1 MLNLP
6 AWCKNPWNQGKFI
19 LLLAVL
25 TGLIACSGEHLSE
38 LMKAARD
45 GNIEA
50 VKRAIDGGA
59 EVNYRTEK
67 GKTALM
73 VAASN
78 GHTDTVKLLLDHGA
92 QIDQQDNFGTT
103 AIIVAATAAKTQTAE
118 FLAQQGADPTRKD
131 SSGGSA
137 LSNASFFGHT
147 DTVKALLKY
156 ADNLPQQD
164 AEELMM
170 IASGLG
176 HADLVDALLTHGVSP
191 NARGI
196 KQRTAIMAAAAFD
209 KQEVAKLLLKNGA
222 DATLRDE
229 DGFNAY
235 DVAKENDNE
244 EIYKLLSEFYKEKET
259 GNRRGAKKP
268 EN

>member
-1 MLNLP
+1 MFSSSLWRRRSVLV
-6 AWCKNPWNQGKFI
+6 
-19 LLLAVL
+19 LVVLAA
-25 TGLIACSGEHLSE
+25 GLSACSGEHMSE

-50 VKRAIDGGA
+50 VKRAIENGA
-59 EVNYRTEK
+59 EVDYHTEK

-78 GHTDTVKLLLDHGA
+78 GHTEAVKLLLDHGA
-92 QIDQQDNFGTT
+92 EIDRQDNFGTT
-103 AIIVAATAAKTQTAE
+103 AIIVAATAAQTQTAE
-118 FLAQQGADPTRKD
+118 LLAQRGADPTHKD

-137 LSNASFFGHT
+137 LSNATFFGHT

-156 ADNLPQQD
+156 ADKLPQKD

-176 HADLVDALLTHGVSP
+176 HIGAVKALLEHGVSA

-196 KQRTAIMAAAAFD
+196 KQRTAIMAAAAFN
-209 KQEVAKLLLKNGA
+209 KQAVAKLLLDNGA
-222 DATLRDE
+222 DATLKDE
-229 DGFNAY
+229 DGFNAF
-235 DVAKENDNE
+235 DIANENDNE
-244 EIYKLLSEFYKEKET
+244 EVFKLLSDFYKDNEASSPKDA
-259 GNRRGAKKP
+259 GRVKHK
-268 EN
+268 